1 LTPLDPQAET
11 APTRRSGR
19 NRVAEAASSGTSEA
33 VVPLT
38 RAQLRGRATAARPAP
53 VWSAPRTDAATAD
66 QASVAEPELVLEVVP
81 EPVAAADV
89 VLSVPAEPVAAA
101 EATLSVSEPEVPVA
115 EVPLTRRRARSL
127 ARASVAAATPI
138 DVALDAIDDEPI
150 ALPVVDTVSVA
161 AEVEAS
167 PAELPVADVTAD
179 VDDEARVFAEAVL
192 ADEAEAH
199 AIADEFEAAAR
210 LFSFTGETPIQVAA
224 AAIDEAPAPSQGAV
238 EAVPAKRRR
247 FSGAAF
253 KRATAASATVG
264 AMGIV
269 GLLAIGM
276 TTPAEAVSG
285 AGNSAAASVSLATG
299 STSRTSSALSSDEIQ
314 AYVAPAD
321 AQVSAL
327 DRSDYSTASTA
338 ELAAE
343 SGITHYSNFFTNNA
357 NSPIQWPFKVGVSI
371 SYGFGMRD
379 GTMHE
384 GLDFTPGEGAEI
396 QAVADGVVRTATES
410 GGGYGVMIII
420 DHVIDGKLVSTR
432 YGHMQYGS
440 LQVKTGD
447 TVKVGQFIGRVGD
460 TGHSFGAHLHFE
472 VLDNGTTAID
482 PLPWLR
488 QHAGG

>member
-1 LTPLDPQAET
+1 M
-11 APTRRSGR
+11 
-19 NRVAEAASSGTSEA
+19 
-33 VVPLT
+33 
-38 RAQLRGRATAARPAP
+38 RPAP
-53 VWSAPRTDAATAD
+53 VWSAQRAETP
-66 QASVAEPELVLEVVP
+66 VAEPELVLEVVP
-81 EPVAAADV
+81 EPVAAAEV
-89 VLSVPAEPVAAA
+89 TLSLPAAPVAAA
-101 EATLSVSEPEVPVA
+101 EVTLSDPQAPVA
-115 EVPLTRRRARSL
+115 EAPLTRRRARSL
-127 ARASVAAATPI
+127 AQASVAAATPI
-138 DVALDAIDDEPI
+138 DVALDAIDDEPV
-150 ALPVVDTVSVA
+150 ALPVVDTVAVVS
-161 AEVEAS
+161 ETETG
-167 PAELPVADVTAD
+167 PAELPVADVAAD
-179 VDDEARVFAEAVL
+179 LDDEARVFAEAVL
-192 ADEAEAH
+192 ADDADAH

-224 AAIDEAPAPSQGAV
+224 AAIADEPVAV
-238 EAVPAKRRR
+238 PDVAEAAPAKRRR

-285 AGNSAAASVSLATG
+285 AGNSAAASVSIATG
-299 STSRTSSALSSDEIQ
+299 SKAGTSSALSSDEIQ

-321 AQVSAL
+321 AQVTAL
-327 DRSDYSTASTA
+327 NRSDYSTASTA

>member
-1 LTPLDPQAET
+1 M
-11 APTRRSGR
+11 
-19 NRVAEAASSGTSEA
+19 VA
-33 VVPLT
+33 PLT
-38 RAQLRGRATAARPAP
+38 RAQLRARQVAARPAP
-53 VWSAPRTDAATAD
+53 VWSAQRTETAVAD
-66 QASVAEPELVLEVVP
+66 PAVAAEPELVLEVVP

-89 VLSVPAEPVAAA
+89 TLSMPAEPVAAS
-101 EATLSVSEPEVPVA
+101 EVRLSVPEAPVA
-115 EVPLTRRRARSL
+115 EAPLTRRRARSL
-127 ARASVAAATPI
+127 TQASVARATPI
-138 DVALDAIDDEPI
+138 DVALDAIDDEPV
-150 ALPVVDTVSVA
+150 ALPVVDTVSVVS
-161 AEVEAS
+161 ETEAR
-167 PAELPVADVTAD
+167 PAELPVADVAAD
-179 VDDEARVFAEAVL
+179 LDDEARVFAEAVL

-199 AIADEFEAAAR
+199 AIVDEFEAAAR

-224 AAIDEAPAPSQGAV
+224 AAIADEPVVAQAVAEPA
-238 EAVPAKRRR
+238 PAKRRR

-285 AGNSAAASVSLATG
+285 AGNSAAASLATG
-299 STSRTSSALSSDEIQ
+299 SKAGTSSALSSDEIQ

-321 AQVSAL
+321 AQVTAL
-327 DRSDYSTASTA
+327 NRSDYSTASTA
-338 ELAAE
+338 QLAAE

-482 PLPWLR
+482 PLSWLR

>member
-1 LTPLDPQAET
+1 MTPLDPQAET

-19 NRVAEAASSGTSEA
+19 NRAAEAASSGTSDA
-33 VVPLT
+33 VAPLT
-38 RAQLRGRATAARPAP
+38 RAQLRARQAAAHPAP
-53 VWSAPRTDAATAD
+53 VWSAQRAEMP
-66 QASVAEPELVLEVVP
+66 VAEPELVLEVVP

-89 VLSVPAEPVAAA
+89 TLSAPAAPVAAA
-101 EATLSVSEPEVPVA
+101 EVTLSVPESEAPVA
-115 EVPLTRRRARSL
+115 EAPLTRRRARSL
-127 ARASVAAATPI
+127 AQASVASATPI
-138 DVALDAIDDEPI
+138 DVALDAIDDEPV
-150 ALPVVDTVSVA
+150 ALPVVDTVTVA
-161 AEVEAS
+161 SEAEAEAS
-167 PAELPVADVTAD
+167 PAELPVADVAAD
-179 VDDEARVFAEAVL
+179 LDDEARVFAEAVL

-224 AAIDEAPAPSQGAV
+224 AAIADEPVAV
-238 EAVPAKRRR
+238 QDAAEAAPAKRRR

-285 AGNSAAASVSLATG
+285 AGNSAAASVSIATG
-299 STSRTSSALSSDEIQ
+299 SKAGTSSALSSDEIQ

-321 AQVSAL
+321 AQVTAL
-327 DRSDYSTASTA
+327 NRSDYSTASTA

>member
-1 LTPLDPQAET
+1 M
-11 APTRRSGR
+11 
-19 NRVAEAASSGTSEA
+19 
-33 VVPLT
+33 
-38 RAQLRGRATAARPAP
+38 RPAP
-53 VWSAPRTDAATAD
+53 VWSAQRAETP
-66 QASVAEPELVLEVVP
+66 VAEPELVLEVVP
-81 EPVAAADV
+81 EPVAAAEV
-89 VLSVPAEPVAAA
+89 TLSVPAAPVAAA
-101 EATLSVSEPEVPVA
+101 EVTLSDRQAPVA
-115 EVPLTRRRARSL
+115 EAPLTRRRARSL
-127 ARASVAAATPI
+127 AQASLAAATPI
-138 DVALDAIDDEPI
+138 DVALDAIDDEPV
-150 ALPVVDTVSVA
+150 ALPVVDTVAVVS
-161 AEVEAS
+161 ETETG
-167 PAELPVADVTAD
+167 PAELPVADVAAD
-179 VDDEARVFAEAVL
+179 LHDEARVFAEAVL
-192 ADEAEAH
+192 ADEADAH

-224 AAIDEAPAPSQGAV
+224 AAIADEPVVAQDAA
-238 EAVPAKRRR
+238 EAAPAKRRR

-285 AGNSAAASVSLATG
+285 AGNSAAASVSIATG
-299 STSRTSSALSSDEIQ
+299 SKAGTSSALSSDEIQ

-321 AQVSAL
+321 AQVTAL
-327 DRSDYSTASTA
+327 NRSDYSTASTA